1 MHVPRYSPETMTE
14 KNGMNTL
21 RFRGARDNVGIEPEI
36 SHHGEGLEYNE
47 KEPNTG
53 YVLLCWDNEATCPRC

>member
-1 MHVPRYSPETMTE
+1 
-14 KNGMNTL
+14 MNTL